1 MVHLDAFANPDFN
14 IKQWINQTLDSP
26 AQVEQTTVVMSTL
39 QHTGEHTSRKVTQLT
54 QHLLTQLPR
63 LLYDLERLTVDCKST
78 HRQVISVQHQ
88 ISDHESQDALETLRQ
103 LHVVKTRM
111 EQCKAQLKE
120 AENWSQLENEATKAL
135 TQQDFEACALRL
147 QQAQQSL
154 DVFQHTPEFD
164 VRRALLET
172 LQHDLETALH
182 PTILRALED
191 QDTRQCQ
198 KLYGVFGRI
207 GRSDG
212 FVEIYLTAKSPA
224 LQKGWPGK
232 EINGPFPNL
241 LREFYEKLEERLT
254 AEYVSCAAMF
264 PDPRMVMQALVQR
277 VVSTL
282 EPSLGEC
289 LEISMGTAVSSC
301 VGLQGVADS
310 YITTEVF
317 GLALERLLA
326 KPPVSTG
333 ALHSRRVSVSHS
345 FSIVPLALRHAD
357 PNAWAYSLYEPFLP
371 IQTKYLA
378 LERESMTT
386 EIERLFGNV
395 NETSTMSSVQHV
407 LHIILPRIDTLARE
421 GLERCLQL
429 THGFGAVGWLKVLG
443 HIIDAAS
450 HQVQRLIRTLPHPGA
465 ISSNGSSSEDNDG
478 SDFQVGLRLLTI
490 CYTMHQHYHDFTHDV
505 SRLLDAVRP
514 LIQQSPPVVR
524 RRSSVAD
531 RKRAPE
537 YPYASVA
544 LLRSSTLNCAELS
557 SISQKPLNYTPSS
570 SLERLTEVSQ
580 RFVYD
585 AVCAPIVRPLVDLRA
600 EIEGA
605 TEDGLFSRSPSPYM
619 TRVGEQLLMLPQH
632 FEVYADDEALE
643 FQPNT
648 VPFMAGDDSSHEEDV
663 MQRWTTSVAR
673 GATHSFVDSLTVLN
687 DLSPE
692 GATQLQ
698 TDMAYLINVLAA
710 LDIQPLPELALM
722 CDYMGWDEQKIVKS
736 IWAARKDPTKETKVL
751 KKVAEMRGVVVL
763 EL

>member
-1 MVHLDAFANPDFN
+1 
-14 IKQWINQTLDSP
+14 
-26 AQVEQTTVVMSTL
+26 
-39 QHTGEHTSRKVTQLT
+39 
-54 QHLLTQLPR
+54 
-63 LLYDLERLTVDCKST
+63 
-78 HRQVISVQHQ
+78 
-88 ISDHESQDALETLRQ
+88 
-103 LHVVKTRM
+103 M

-135 TQQDFEACALRL
+135 EQQDYEACALRL

-164 VRRALLET
+164 VRRALLES

-182 PTILRALED
+182 PTVLRALED

-198 KLYGVFGRI
+198 KLYAVFGRI
-207 GRSDG
+207 GRSDA
-212 FVEIYLTAKSPA
+212 FVEIYLTVKSPV

-232 EINGPFPNL
+232 DLNGPLAGL
-241 LREFYEKLEERLT
+241 LREFYERLEERLT

-277 VVSTL
+277 VISTL

-289 LEISMGTAVSSC
+289 LEASIGAASSSSSSSC

-333 ALHSRRVSVSHS
+333 TLHSRRLSVSHS
-345 FSIVPLALRHAD
+345 FSIVPLALRHSD

-371 IQTKYLA
+371 IQTKYFT
-378 LERESMTT
+378 LERDSMST
-386 EIERLFGNV
+386 EIDRLFGNV

-443 HIIDAAS
+443 HMIDTTS
-450 HQVQRLIRTLPHPGA
+450 HQVQRLIRTLPSPGA
-465 ISSNGSSSEDNDG
+465 RSGSEDNDG

-490 CYTMHQHYHDFTHDV
+490 CFTVHQHYHDFTHDS

-531 RKRAPE
+531 RKRVPE

-544 LLRSSTLNCAELS
+544 LLRSSALNCTELNVL
-557 SISQKPLNYTPSS
+557 SQKPLDYKPSP
-570 SLERLTEVSQ
+570 SLERLTEASQ

-585 AVCAPIVRPLVDLRA
+585 AVSIPITRSLADLRT

-605 TEDGLFSRSPSPYM
+605 TENVMFSRSPSPYM
-619 TRVGEQLLMLPQH
+619 THVGEQLLMLPQH

-648 VPFMAGDDSSHEEDV
+648 VPFMAQDPSNEDDV
-663 MQRWTTSVAR
+663 VQRWTTSVAR
-673 GATHSFVDSLTVLN
+673 GVTRSFVDSLAVLS
-687 DLSPE
+687 DLSSE
-692 GATQLQ
+692 GAMQLQ
-698 TDMAYLINVLAA
+698 TDMLYLINVLAA
-710 LDIQPLPELALM
+710 LDIQPVPELALM
-722 CDYMGWDEQKIVKS
+722 CDYMGWDEQKIVKA